1 MQQQK
6 GSSIYKTKFLST
18 QLLLYYDAIITNCTY
33 KTTKQPHN
41 RTSVPHTVLC
51 TVLFQIQKEG
61 LLYLYY
67 LSLLHELLQESLEWN
82 KPKSHLTVK
91 NQTYVRSSRPVRRS
105 SNPRR
110 YYTVQQI
117 MQVAQAGRSRLYPFI
132 TRRMILSAGICR
144 RWRERNICSG

>member
-67 LSLLHELLQESLEWN
+67 LSLLHELLQETLEWN
-82 KPKSHLTVK
+82 VTTGIARDVEENTWK
-91 NQTYVRSSRPVRRS
+91 NQHSV
-105 SNPRR
+105 NAWN
-110 YYTVQQI
+110 
-117 MQVAQAGRSRLYPFI
+117 MDG
-132 TRRMILSAGICR
+132 ILNVLSTPHQNHSPIG
-144 RWRERNICSG
+144 G

>member
-82 KPKSHLTVK
+82 KPKLHLTVK
-91 NQTYVRSSRPVRRS
+91 NHPCARSSRPVRRS
-105 SNPRR
+105 SNLPGNCSGLWNPIGVR
-110 YYTVQQI
+110 
-117 MQVAQAGRSRLYPFI
+117 AGRSRLYLSI
-132 TRRMILSAGICR
+132 IRRTILSVGICR
-144 RWRERNICSG
+144 RWRGKNIC